1 MVRRGVRLSAMQAT
15 LVSLLSLL
23 SQNET
28 VIFHSLKPSIILIKD
43 VFENII
49 PRSPCFSTVLTMRLS
64 RLVIMLI
71 LIYGHLFVS
80 LGYNIIACVAWRFWL
95 GALSNKGGRE
105 QRNREEIGAEATWKT
120 ACTDGGLFWVGPH
133 ASVRIVPIGSKC
145 SPVNQTFW

>member
-80 LGYNIIACVAWRFWL
+80 LGYNIT
-95 GALSNKGGRE
+95 
-105 QRNREEIGAEATWKT
+105 AEPMAI
-120 ACTDGGLFWVGPH
+120 
-133 ASVRIVPIGSKC
+133 SVCRVVFARIINLMEAINGS
-145 SPVNQTFW
+145 